1 MDRFE
6 SMRLFVRIVE
16 LGSFTKAAD
25 DLDLPRATVTHAV
38 QQLEKR
44 LGTRLLQRTTR
55 SSSVTMDGEAY
66 YQRCLRLLADLDEA
80 ESAFGPAQASP
91 RGKLRVDLQGSLAM
105 HFLLPYLGEFCA
117 RYPDLELDIGMGDRL
132 VDLVREGVDCV
143 LRGGEP
149 RESTL
154 VARRV
159 AENPQL
165 TCASAAYLKRHGVPR
180 TIESLR
186 EHRAVNYVSSATG
199 RRLPFEFMVDG
210 ELLRVQVPGVVA
222 VRQADAYHACCQ
234 AGLGLIQVPRYH
246 IERELAEGSLVEVL
260 AQFRPPPMPVSVLY
274 PHSRQLSPRVRVF
287 IDWVV
292 ERMRGSAVSPAKPA
306 KPKAKARRGRRTD
319 MAA

>member
-1 MDRFE
+1 VDRFE

-16 LGSFTKAAD
+16 LGSFTKAAE
-25 DLDLPRATVTHAV
+25 DLDLPRATVTHAI

-55 SSSVTMDGEAY
+55 SVSVTMDGEDY
-66 YQRCLRLLADLDEA
+66 YQRCLRLLAELEDA
-80 ESAFGPAQASP
+80 ESAFGQTQASP
-91 RGKLRVDLQGSLAM
+91 KGKLRVDLQGSLAM
-105 HFLLPYLGEFCA
+105 HFLLPHLDEFCA
-117 RYPDLELDIGMGDRL
+117 RYPHLELDIGMGDRL

-149 RESTL
+149 RDSSL

-165 TCASAAYLKRHGVPR
+165 TCASAGYIQRYGAPQS
-180 TIESLR
+180 IESLR

-199 RRLPFEFMVDG
+199 RRLPFEFLVSG
-210 ELLRVQVPGVVA
+210 ELRHVQVPGTVA
-222 VRQADAYHACCQ
+222 VRQADAYHACCK

-246 IERELAEGSLVEVL
+246 IEQELAQGSLVEVL
-260 AQFRPPPMPVSVLY
+260 AQYRPPPMPVSILY

-287 IDWVV
+287 IDWVIQ
-292 ERMRGSAVSPAKPA
+292 RMREAGPLAPVADA
-306 KPKAKARRGRRTD
+306 GRKR
-319 MAA
+319 

>member
-1 MDRFE
+1 MDRFD
-6 SMRLFVRIVE
+6 SMHLYTRIVE

-55 SSSVTMDGEAY
+55 SVSVTLDGEAY
-66 YQRCLRLLADLDEA
+66 YQRCLRLLADLEDTEA
-80 ESAFGPAQASP
+80 SFGQSQARP
-91 RGKLRVDLQGSLAM
+91 KGKLRVDLQGSLAT
-105 HFLLPYLGEFCA
+105 HFLLPYLPEFCA

-149 RESTL
+149 RDSSL

-159 AENPQL
+159 AENPQV
-165 TCASAAYLKRHGVPR
+165 TVGSVTYIQRYGVPES
-180 TIESLR
+180 IEALR
-186 EHRAVNYVSSATG
+186 EHRAVNYVSNTTG
-199 RRLPFEFMVDG
+199 RRLPFDFLVDG
-210 ELLRVQVPGVVA
+210 EPRSVMMQGTVA
-222 VRQADAYHACCQ
+222 VRQADAYHACCE

-246 IERELAEGSLVEVL
+246 IEPQLADGSLVEVL
-260 AQFRPPPMPVSVLY
+260 AQYRPAPMPVSILY
-274 PHSRQLSPRVRVF
+274 PHSRQLAPRVRVF

-292 ERMRGSAVSPAKPA
+292 ERMQTGS
-306 KPKAKARRGRRTD
+306 
-319 MAA
+319 MQAA

>member
-16 LGSFTKAAD
+16 LGSFTKAAE

-55 SSSVTMDGEAY
+55 QVRATLDGEAY
-66 YQRCLRLLADLDEA
+66 YQRCQRLIADLEETEA
-80 ESAFGPAQASP
+80 AFGQAQAKP
-91 RGKLRVDLQGSLAM
+91 KGKLRVDLQGSLAM
-105 HFLLPYLGEFCA
+105 HFLLPHLGDFCA

-149 RESTL
+149 RDSNL
-154 VARRV
+154 VVRRV
-159 AENPQL
+159 AMNPQV
-165 TCASAAYLKRHGVPR
+165 TCGSAAYLKRFGIPR
-180 TIESLR
+180 SIESLR
-186 EHRAVNYVSSATG
+186 EHRAVNYISSATG
-199 RRLPFEFMVDG
+199 RRLPFDFLVDG
-210 ELLRVQVPGVVA
+210 EPRSVQVPGVVS
-222 VRQADAYHACCQ
+222 VRQADAYHACCE
-234 AGLGLIQVPRYH
+234 AGLGLIQIPRYH
-246 IERELAEGSLVEVL
+246 IEDKLADGSLVEVL
-260 AQFRPPPMPVSVLY
+260 EQFRPAPMPVSVLY

-292 ERMRGSAVSPAKPA
+292 ERMQANG
-306 KPKAKARRGRRTD
+306 
-319 MAA
+319 